1 LRISLKK
8 NIYVTPDRP
17 SEVEFENMLLEFE
30 PRLSHLAHAKA
41 MSHYKIIRAR
51 ARNTALNDKS
61 GHFHQKYVLI
71 DRTHKIVIFGLL
83 DEPGFLQKLRHRING
98 VI

>member
-1 LRISLKK
+1 
-8 NIYVTPDRP
+8 
-17 SEVEFENMLLEFE
+17 
-30 PRLSHLAHAKA
+30 
-41 MSHYKIIRAR
+41 
-51 ARNTALNDKS
+51 
-61 GHFHQKYVLI
+61 VLI